1 MRIWSVE
8 SWSFSGFAPSL
19 APSRSRPA
27 TRSHRSIAQSLQS
40 LPLSLCPR
48 IIFTGEDGG
57 ATNKEPSQQASPSMA
72 AAATAAA
79 TMTILA
85 LVAGLIAALRMKYMS
100 ADRRSGSSEG
110 VANTTKADKNGKIK
124 VRVVVDVLRASNAT
138 NMRFRNLSLSLSL
151 SRLLL
156 SPSRAH
162 QRIARSRRAKRR
174 RSGWRSSVRN
184 NVTPTRLPAPAPAPG
199 VVPLLSWLSS

>member
-1 MRIWSVE
+1 MRILSVE

-19 APSRSRPA
+19 PLVHDPRSAPIIVPLLNRSC
-27 TRSHRSIAQSLQS
+27 HF
-40 LPLSLCPR
+40 LSPFCPW

-57 ATNKEPSQQASPSMA
+57 ATNKEPSQQASLSVA

-79 TMTILA
+79 TTTVLA

-110 VANTTKADKNGKIK
+110 VANTTKADKNGTIK

-138 NMRFRNLSLSLSL
+138 NMRFRNELLLFSLSLSLSL
-151 SRLLL
+151 STSFATLYLL
-156 SPSRAH
+156 H
-162 QRIARSRRAKRR
+162 Y
-174 RSGWRSSVRN
+174 SVRPYFFSTTGWEGGFLGG
-184 NVTPTRLPAPAPAPG
+184 TPLA
-199 VVPLLSWLSS
+199 S

>member
-1 MRIWSVE
+1 
-8 SWSFSGFAPSL
+8 
-19 APSRSRPA
+19 
-27 TRSHRSIAQSLQS
+27 
-40 LPLSLCPR
+40 
-48 IIFTGEDGG
+48 
-57 ATNKEPSQQASPSMA
+57 MA

-110 VANTTKADKNGKIK
+110 VANTTKADKLGTIK

-138 NMRFRNLSLSLSL
+138 NMRFRNELLLFSLSLSLSL
-151 SRLLL
+151 SFSLSISRLLL

-162 QRIARSRRAKRR
+162 QRIARSRLAKRR
-174 RSGWRSSVRN
+174 KSGWRSSVRN

-199 VVPLLSWLSS
+199 VVPLLPWLSP